1 MAKPRELRA
10 GTWPAAARFPQI
22 ASDRAMTLILDSVT
36 FASIALAFGTS
47 FCLTAIARVVAR
59 RTGMLDRP
67 DGRRKTQSE
76 PMPLLGGVAVYL
88 SLLMT
93 ISIAHWGL
101 HWEWLASDDRFVTL
115 LLVSGGLFCAVGL
128 WDDRVGLRPR
138 TKLLCQILACLPF
151 VLWGRSVESIHV
163 FDAQLELG
171 LLGSVFT
178 VFWLVACSNVINL
191 VDGLDGLAGTIGV
204 ICCVVVAVL
213 SNMQGFNGPLAL
225 GLVAAA
231 SLCGFLLHNWP
242 PASIYLGDSGSLMI
256 GFVIG
261 ALAIESSMKKATG
274 FALAIPLVLVSVP
287 VFDTCMAIVRRKL
300 TGKGIG
306 EPDRG
311 HIHHCL
317 QDRGLTRAQSLLVI
331 SALCLVMAAVT
342 LVSAYFQND
351 QLALGLCLALLAL
364 LIVGR
369 VFGYNETILFFR
381 YIQAMSTL
389 LAATSGLLR
398 TQIAVDR
405 MARTTGAGP
414 INHWNE
420 LTERVEAMGGLK
432 LEFVCRDDSA
442 GDLCRL
448 NWSSEHGP
456 LQAGAAW
463 QFQYTVPGSAGIHAT
478 LSSHGRLHE
487 QLRGQRLVD
496 LFRLFD
502 TFCRSWMSVLAHHAA
517 EQSAPSIIAFPRL
530 PTPVPTPV
538 EADAL
543 PFAPPASRNRA
554 A

>member
-1 MAKPRELRA
+1 
-10 GTWPAAARFPQI
+10 
-22 ASDRAMTLILDSVT
+22 MTLILDSMT
-36 FASIALAFGTS
+36 FAALALAFGTS
-47 FCLTAIARVVAR
+47 FCLTAIARVIAR

-67 DGRRKTQSE
+67 DGWRKSQTE

-88 SLLMT
+88 SLLIT
-93 ISIAHWGL
+93 ISVAHWGL
-101 HWEWLASDDRFVTL
+101 HWEWLAADDRFVTL

-128 WDDRVGLRPR
+128 WDDRVGLKPR

-151 VLWGRSVESIHV
+151 VIWGRSVDSIHV
-163 FDAQLELG
+163 FESQIGLG

-204 ICCVVVAVL
+204 ICCLAVAVL

-225 GLVAAA
+225 GLVCAG

-242 PASIYLGDSGSLMI
+242 PASIYLGDSGSLML

-300 TGKGIG
+300 NGKGIG
-306 EPDRG
+306 EADRG

-317 QDRGLTRAQSLLVI
+317 QDRGLSRTQSLLVI

-389 LAATSGLLR
+389 LAATSGVLR
-398 TQIAVDR
+398 TQVAVDR
-405 MARTTGAGP
+405 MARTKSGGP
-414 INHWNE
+414 IGHWNE
-420 LTERVEAMGGLK
+420 LAARVEAMGGLQ
-432 LEFVCRDDSA
+432 LEFVCRSETA
-442 GDLCRL
+442 GDLWAL
-448 NWSSEHGP
+448 KWSNDHAAPKE
-456 LQAGAAW
+456 GAAW
-463 QFQYTVPGSAGIHAT
+463 QFQYTVPGRDGIHAT
-478 LSSHGRLHE
+478 ISSHGRLHE

-502 TFCRSWMSVLAHHAA
+502 TFCHSWMNVVSVSPAD
-517 EQSAPSIIAFPRL
+517 ESAPSILVFPGAEK
-530 PTPVPTPV
+530 PVATPAMV
-538 EADAL
+538 DAL
-543 PFAPPASRNRA
+543 PFPAA
-554 A
+554 ASQIAA

>member
-1 MAKPRELRA
+1 
-10 GTWPAAARFPQI
+10 
-22 ASDRAMTLILDSVT
+22 MTLILDSIT
-36 FASIALAFGTS
+36 FACIALAFATS

-67 DGRRKTQSE
+67 DGRRKSHAE

-88 SLLMT
+88 SLLIT
-93 ISIAHWGL
+93 IVLARWVFQ
-101 HWEWLASDDRFVTL
+101 WERLVDDDRFVVF
-115 LLVSGGLFCAVGL
+115 LLVSGGLFCTVGL

-138 TKLLCQILACLPF
+138 TKLLGQIAACLPF

-163 FDAQLELG
+163 FDTHIALG
-171 LLGSVFT
+171 LLGAVFT
-178 VFWLVACSNVINL
+178 IFWLVACSNVINL

-204 ICCVVVAVL
+204 ICCTAVAAL
-213 SNMQGFNGPLAL
+213 SNMQGFNAPLAL

-261 ALAIESSMKKATG
+261 ALAIESSIKKATG

-287 VFDTCMAIVRRKL
+287 VFDTCMAILRRKL
-300 TGKGIG
+300 NGKAIG
-306 EPDRG
+306 EGDRG
-311 HIHHCL
+311 HIHHHL
-317 QDRGLTRAQSLLVI
+317 QDRGLSRAKSLLVI
-331 SALCLVMAAVT
+331 SALCMVMAGVT

-369 VFGYNETILFFR
+369 VFGYDETILFFR

-389 LAATSGLLR
+389 LATTSGVLQ
-398 TQIAVDR
+398 TQLAVDR
-405 MARTTGAGP
+405 MARAKGNDP
-414 INHWNE
+414 VDHWNE
-420 LTERVEAMGGLK
+420 LTQRIEAMGGVS
-432 LEFVCRDDSA
+432 LEFVCRDQTG

-448 NWSSEHGP
+448 EWTGSRIVPHN
-456 LQAGAAW
+456 GAAW
-463 QFQYTVPGSAGIHAT
+463 QFQYALPGPDGLEAA
-478 LSSHGRLHE
+478 LSSSGHCQE

-502 TFCRSWMSVLAHHAA
+502 TFCRSWMSVPALIRADEA
-517 EQSAPSIIAFPRL
+517 SASIISYPDPDR
-530 PTPVPTPV
+530 PI
-538 EADAL
+538 ER
-543 PFAPPASRNRA
+543 PASRPIANGARPVAAPGSKSRA